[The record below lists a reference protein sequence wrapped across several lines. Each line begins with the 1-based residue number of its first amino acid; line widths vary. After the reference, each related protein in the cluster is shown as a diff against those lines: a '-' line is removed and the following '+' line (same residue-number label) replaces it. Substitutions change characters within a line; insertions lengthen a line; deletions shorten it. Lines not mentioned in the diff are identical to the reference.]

1 MIALPAFSV
10 NAGSSSYA
18 GVNRGSR
25 RILLCRRSL
34 LRPAKVSVPAPL
46 QTPEKIQPALFVFP
60 VNV

>member
-10 NAGSSSYA
+10 NAGGSSYA
-18 GVNRGSR
+18 GVNRGSQ

-34 LRPAKVSVPAPL
+34 LRPVKVSIPGPL
-46 QTPEKIQPALFVFP
+46 QTPEKIQLALSVFL